1 MLTLNG
7 YKVPKATVPVEQL
20 RKTLTVKPYVPK
32 VFVSN
37 PNSVPRYRVY
47 KEVEDSLY
55 LPKHFGLEQY
65 GPPTESTRN
74 VPETPADHWVFAG
87 SLREAQR
94 PVVDAFLKPT
104 PHDGILSLHTG
115 GGKTVCALYIASQLR
130 LPTLVIV
137 HNSFLRDQW
146 IERIKQYLPNARI
159 GLQNDDASSDTFIGD
174 FVLRVEEGT
183 MKYKCPSTPNFKLV
197 RNMKPDEITAL
208 AGILKV
214 DATIDS
220 IQAALPEYTTQR
232 DIVIGM
238 LQAIVQPKVSVQQ
251 FKPIGL
257 VIVDECHHIAS
268 EVFVQALPKVT
279 SKYMLGLSATPN
291 RKDGLMHVAHWFLGP
306 LLYTSDTGDKEDPG
320 VQVEVY
326 EYKNE
331 DPVFNEILYNAQG
344 VMFTSLMINKLA
356 ECEDRTRWLVEILKD
371 VLEES
376 PHRQVLVLTDRV
388 QHTKDLYAALPPTLQ
403 SSSAILSQA
412 ISAAKRTEFC
422 GSCSVL
428 LATYAMCKEG
438 FDVPTLNTLLM
449 ATPRPDVDQIVG
461 RILRVEK
468 SARTVPPL
476 ILDVVDPQFRRQ
488 FQERNALYKKRSY
501 AVTKM
506 ELPPSSGSGTA

>member
-7 YKVPKATVPVEQL
+7 YKVSKADVPADQL
-20 RKTLTVKPYVPK
+20 RKTLTVKPNVPK

-37 PNSVPRYRVY
+37 PNSIPRYKVY

-55 LPKHFGLEQY
+55 LPKHFGINTY
-65 GPPTESTRN
+65 GAPKETTRD
-74 VPETPADHWVFAG
+74 VPETNASYWSFQGA
-87 SLREAQR
+87 LRAVQH
-94 PVVDAFLKPT
+94 PVVNSFLLPT
-104 PHDGILSLHTG
+104 PHDGVISLHTG
-115 GGKTVCALYIASQLR
+115 GGKTVCALYIASQLK

-146 IERIKQYLPNARI
+146 EERVRMFLPFARI
-159 GLQNDDASSDTFIGD
+159 GRIQGDTCE
-174 FVLRVEEGT
+174 VEG
-183 MKYKCPSTPNFKLV
+183 KDV
-197 RNMKPDEITAL
+197 
-208 AGILKV
+208 
-214 DATIDS
+214 
-220 IQAALPEYTTQR
+220 
-232 DIVIGM
+232 VIAM
-238 LQAIVQPKVSVQQ
+238 LQSLSMKEIPIAT

-268 EVFVQALPKVT
+268 EVFVQALPKIT
-279 SKYMLGLSATPN
+279 SKYMLGLSATPQ
-291 RKDGLMHVAHWFLGP
+291 RKDGLMFVAHWFLGP
-306 LLYTSDTGDKEDPG
+306 LLYTSDTGDKTDTDIT
-320 VQVEVY
+320 VEVY
-326 EYKNE
+326 EYKND
-331 DPVFNEILYNAQG
+331 DPTFNEIIYNTQG
-344 VMFTSLMINKLA
+344 VMFTTLMINKLT
-356 ECEDRTRWLVEILKD
+356 ECENRTQWLVEILKD

-403 SSSAILSQA
+403 ASSAILSQA

-428 LATYAMCKEG
+428 IATYAMCKEG

-468 SARTVPPL
+468 SARTVHPL

-488 FQERNALYKKRSY
+488 FQERNGLYKKRSY
-501 AVTKM
+501 SVKKM
-506 ELPPSSGSGTA
+506 EL

>member
-7 YKVPKATVPVEQL
+7 YKVAKATVPADQL
-20 RKTLTVKPYVPK
+20 RKTLTVKPHVPS

-37 PNSVPRYRVY
+37 PNAVPRYKVY
-47 KEVEDSLY
+47 KEVDDSLY
-55 LPKHFGLEQY
+55 LPKHFGITTY
-65 GPPTESTRN
+65 GEPASTTRD
-74 VPETPADHWVFAG
+74 VPQTADAHWVFQG
-87 SLREAQR
+87 SLRPVQM
-94 PVVDAFLKPT
+94 PVVNAFLQPT

-115 GGKTVCALYIASQLR
+115 GGKTVCALYIASQLK

-159 GLQNDDASSDTFIGD
+159 GLQNEDASSDTFTGD
-174 FVLRVEEGT
+174 FVLRVEEDV
-183 MKYKCPSTPNFKLV
+183 MKYKCPTTPNFKLI
-197 RNMKPDEITAL
+197 RNMKADEITTL

-220 IQAALPEYTTQR
+220 IQSVLPEYTTQR

-238 LQAIVQPKVSVQQ
+238 LQAIVQPKVSIQQ

-279 SKYMLGLSATPN
+279 SKYMLGLSATPQ
-291 RKDGLMHVAHWFLGP
+291 RKDGLMFVAHWFLGP
-306 LLYTSDTGDKEDPG
+306 LLYTSDTGDKEDTG
-320 VQVEVY
+320 VEVEVY
-326 EYKNE
+326 EYVNT
-331 DPVFNEILYNAQG
+331 DPVFNEVIYNTQG
-344 VMFTSLMINKLA
+344 VMFTTLMINKLT
-356 ECEDRTRWLVEILKD
+356 ECEPRTRWLVEILTD
-371 VLEES
+371 ILAES
-376 PHRQVLVLTDRV
+376 PHRQILVLTDRV
-388 QHTKDLYAALPPTLQ
+388 QHTKDLFAALPPSLQ

-412 ISAAKRTEFC
+412 VSASKRAEACATC
-422 GSCSVL
+422 SCL
-428 LATYAMCKEG
+428 IATYAMCKEG

-468 SARTVPPL
+468 SARTVPPR

-488 FQERNALYKKRSY
+488 FQARNALYKARSY
-501 AVTKM
+501 SVTKM
-506 ELPPSSGSGTA
+506 ELSPRV

>member
-7 YKVPKATVPVEQL
+7 YKVSKATVPVEQL
-20 RKTLTVKPYVPK
+20 RKTLTVKPNVPK

-37 PNSVPRYRVY
+37 PNSVPRYKVF

-55 LPKHFGLEQY
+55 LPKHFGITQF
-65 GPPTESTRN
+65 GVPTSTTRD
-74 VPETPADHWVFAG
+74 VGTTEEVYWKFSG
-87 SLREAQR
+87 SLRPAQHD
-94 PVVDAFLKPT
+94 VVNSFLHPT

-146 IERIKQYLPNARI
+146 VERVRMFLPNARI
-159 GLQNDDASSDTFIGD
+159 GRIQGD
-174 FVLRVEEGT
+174 SCDIEG
-183 MKYKCPSTPNFKLV
+183 KDV
-197 RNMKPDEITAL
+197 
-208 AGILKV
+208 
-214 DATIDS
+214 
-220 IQAALPEYTTQR
+220 
-232 DIVIGM
+232 VIAM
-238 LQAIVQPKVSVQQ
+238 LQTLSMKEIPIAT
-251 FKPIGL
+251 FKPLGL

-279 SKYMLGLSATPN
+279 SKYMLGLSATPQ
-291 RKDGLMHVAHWFLGP
+291 RKDGLMFVAHWFLGP
-306 LLYTSDTGDKEDPG
+306 LLYTSDTGDKSDTE
-320 VQVEVY
+320 VSVEVY

-331 DPVFNEILYNAQG
+331 DPVFNEVIYNSQG

-356 ECEDRTRWLVEILKD
+356 ECEDRTKWLVEILKD

-388 QHTKDLYAALPPTLQ
+388 QHTKDIYAGLPDALRD
-403 SSSAILSQA
+403 SSAILSQSV
-412 ISAAKRTEFC
+412 SAAKRAEACEKCTI
-422 GSCSVL
+422 L
-428 LATYAMCKEG
+428 IATYAMCKEG

-468 SARTVPPL
+468 SARTVHPL

-488 FQERNALYKKRSY
+488 FQERNSLYKKRNYS
-501 AVTKM
+501 VKKM
-506 ELPPSSGSGTA
+506 EFTS